1 MRKFFR
7 AAGYI
12 ILAALA
18 LVVAVTLIG
27 HFTRGVS
34 PTARAFQTAA
44 APLEAL
50 ITRGVDR
57 VERWRDCARG
67 YDALLAENAALKAR
81 IADMEAELRRSQAAN
96 LENERLRAALGLKR
110 EHTDYDLLDA
120 RIISWSSSN
129 YASAFNLDR
138 GTAQGVENGDCVM
151 TAAGFVVGVVTE
163 AGKYTCAVRTLID
176 PQAAMGATV
185 QNTELSAV
193 AEGDFS
199 LMREGT
205 LRLSYVFEG
214 ARLEP
219 GDTVLTSGAGG
230 VYPPGLVIGRVTDVE
245 NEADGF
251 GQFGIV
257 TPSAELH
264 SLTQVFIIRSFEAK
278 NDGA

>member
-1 MRKFFR
+1 MRRFFR
-7 AAGYI
+7 TVGYI

-18 LVVAVTLIG
+18 LVVAATLVG
-27 HFTRGVS
+27 HFTRGAG

-44 APLEAL
+44 APLESL
-50 ITRGVDR
+50 ITRGVNR
-57 VERWRDCARG
+57 VERFRDYARG
-67 YDALLAENAALKAR
+67 YDALLAENEALKAQ
-81 IADMEAELRRSQAAN
+81 IADMEAEVRRSQSAN
-96 LENERLRAALGLKR
+96 LENERLRAALGLKQ

-120 RIISWSSSN
+120 KIISWSSSN

-138 GTAQGVENGDCVM
+138 GTAEGVENGDCVV
-151 TAAGFVVGVVTE
+151 TATGFVVGVVTE
-163 AGKYTCAVRTLID
+163 AGKFTCAVRTLID

-185 QNTELSAV
+185 QSTELSAV

-199 LMREGT
+199 LMREGK

-230 VYPPGLVIGRVTDVE
+230 IYPSGLVIGRVTTVGI
-245 NEADGF
+245 EADGY

-257 TPSAELH
+257 TPSAELN
-264 SLTQVFIIRSFEAK
+264 SLTQVFIIRGFEAR
-278 NDGA
+278 NDAA